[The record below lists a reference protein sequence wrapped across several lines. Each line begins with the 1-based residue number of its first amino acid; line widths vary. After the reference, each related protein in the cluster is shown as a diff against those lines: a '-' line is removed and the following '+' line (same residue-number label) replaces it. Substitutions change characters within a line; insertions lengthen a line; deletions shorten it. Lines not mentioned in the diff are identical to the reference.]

1 MLTSPALRDAL
12 DIRREPGPLRDRYGR
27 NLFGQ
32 SLIVGRRM
40 VEAGARFV
48 TVIWDMP
55 DGAPS
60 GWDSHEELSTSLRDH
75 LLPGLDQGF
84 SALLEDLGQR
94 GLLEETLVV
103 CVGEMGRTPR
113 YENRGT
119 PDGRDH
125 WSYCFPALLAGPGVE
140 SGTFYGASDRHAA
153 YPLEQPVSP
162 EDLAATLFTTLGIDP
177 HAPLL
182 TRQGQPLP
190 LVTGGRALPL

>member
-1 MLTSPALRDAL
+1 M
-12 DIRREPGPLRDRYGR
+12 
-27 NLFGQ
+27 
-32 SLIVGRRM
+32 
-40 VEAGARFV
+40 
-48 TVIWDMP
+48 
-55 DGAPS
+55 
-60 GWDSHEELSTSLRDH
+60 
-75 LLPGLDQGF
+75 
-84 SALLEDLGQR
+84 
-94 GLLEETLVV
+94 V

-162 EDLAATLFTTLGIDP
+162 EDLAATLFTALGIDP